1 MNFVIRRRRRRRWW
15 SHVKKEKLKSFFGKI
30 PDDSLGTI
38 VMTTE
43 NQNRF
48 TRIIRVKKRGVAP
61 SPKVGID
68 RFDEY
73 IEKSGLEPKSYQ
85 REGVEFCLRRE
96 SSRRLPGGGG
106 DSQIAAE
113 AGAGAGAGAGTGT
126 VTVAGVGVVGGIIAD
141 EMGLGKTIVMMG
153 LILAN
158 LAMYRRTLI
167 VVPVALI
174 AQWVAQIK
182 RTIIDTGVKPDL
194 TVVVYHGSAGKRRVV
209 LSEGGVDTV
218 WCLRPPKRGGGGSG
232 SSGKPID
239 IVITTYGCIAMEEPP
254 AKPKISKKSG
264 SVSVSVSL
272 LTFRADRVIF
282 DEAHH
287 LRNKNSRMFKGAMR
301 VVSVVEKDMCP
312 SPSPSPSPSVWIV
325 TGTPIQNKISD
336 LKSLCYMLGFKV
348 SDLMTEEQRRAIRD
362 EYVLRRTKVSVGMV
376 ADAAVAD
383 VSGVEVAD
391 VTCAPR
397 LQSLKH
403 YKMNVPWGSENELE
417 LSREIHQKA
426 RSTSDRA
433 ERLKLYTRMRQMCVW
448 PALLT
453 KPDDIKKKGE
463 SSMDR
468 IEDTHGF
475 ALNDFKIA
483 ISKQSKM
490 DRVVATMVAEAEAAG
505 RNSKTIVFCHYRR
518 EMTRLRD
525 MLLQSGC
532 FGGGR
537 SDDIAIIDG
546 AVGSRERARI
556 FVDEPKVL
564 ILQIRTCSEGL
575 NLQSYSDVYF
585 VSPHWNPCVEDQAIA
600 RCYRM
605 GQTSQVRVFR
615 FYMTDFAVDQEDA
628 ENPNVEEET
637 GRYISTL
644 DHKCEE
650 IQERKRML
658 CNEFLSGGVR

>member
-1 MNFVIRRRRRRRWW
+1 MA
-15 SHVKKEKLKSFFGKI
+15 
-30 PDDSLGTI
+30 
-38 VMTTE
+38 
-43 NQNRF
+43 Q
-48 TRIIRVKKRGVAP
+48 
-61 SPKVGID
+61 KVGID

-73 IEKSGLEPKSYQ
+73 IEKSGLEPKRYQ

-96 SSRRLPGGGG
+96 SSRRRLPGNDN
-106 DSQIAAE
+106 DSQTM
-113 AGAGAGAGAGTGT
+113 AGL
-126 VTVAGVGVVGGIIAD
+126 GVVGGIIAD

-194 TVVVYHGSAGKRRVV
+194 TVVVYHGSAGKRSVV
-209 LSEGGVDTV
+209 LSEGRVDTV
-218 WCLRPPKRGGGGSG
+218 WCLRPPKRGGGGGTG
-232 SSGKPID
+232 STGKPID
-239 IVITTYGCIAMEEPP
+239 IVITTYGCVAMEEPP

-264 SVSVSVSL
+264 SETVSMSVSVSVSVSL

-301 VVSVVEKDMCP
+301 VVSVVEKDQR
-312 SPSPSPSPSVWIV
+312 PSPSVWIV

-336 LKSLCYMLGFKV
+336 LKSLCYVLGFKV

-362 EYVLRRTKVSVGMV
+362 EYVLRRTKVSVGMI
-376 ADAAVAD
+376 ADAAVAAVAD
-383 VSGVEVAD
+383 VSGVEAAVD
-391 VTCAPR
+391 VVTCAPR

-463 SSMDR
+463 SIVVDHLEQEE
-468 IEDTHGF
+468 EDTHGF

-490 DRVVATMVAEAEAAG
+490 DRVVATMVAEAEAEAETADRSG
-505 RNSKTIVFCHYRR
+505 KKSIVFCHYRR

-525 MLLQSGC
+525 MLLRSGC
-532 FGGGR
+532 FGGEGEGES
-537 SDDIAIIDG
+537 SDNIAIIDG
-546 AVGSRERARI
+546 TVGSRERARI
-556 FVDEPKVL
+556 FADEPKVL

-605 GQTSQVRVFR
+605 GQTKGVRVFR
-615 FYMTDFAVDQEDA
+615 FYMTDFVVEQEEDA
-628 ENPNVEEET
+628 ENLNPNQEEET
-637 GRYISTL
+637 GQYISTL

-658 CNEFLSGGVR
+658 CNEFLSGGVA